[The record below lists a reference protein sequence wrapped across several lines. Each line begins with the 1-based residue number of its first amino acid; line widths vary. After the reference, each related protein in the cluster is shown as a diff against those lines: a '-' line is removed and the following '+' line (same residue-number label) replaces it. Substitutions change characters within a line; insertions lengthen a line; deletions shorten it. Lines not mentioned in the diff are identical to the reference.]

1 MSREKQ
7 IDTPTNTPT
16 QNQFTNSELVEMKNE
31 VCICCSKLMDCHE
44 YLKGI
49 CGFMKMIEMLYA
61 IGYRKQS
68 DKFLVK
74 ENGDIEPLNK
84 QSEGE
89 WIDQNNGKYSNPIYV
104 CSQCRKGTLL
114 RPHINELD
122 NMEMVQALS
131 PFCPN
136 CGAKMKGGAE

>member
-7 IDTPTNTPT
+7 IDTPTC
-16 QNQFTNSELVEMKNE
+16 TNLHQPCKSVQE
-31 VCICCSKLMDCHE
+31 I
-44 YLKGI
+44 
-49 CGFMKMIEMLYA
+49 IEMAQKLVDVFNERRGDVSMKDLA
-61 IGYRKQS
+61 EVLFADGYR
-68 DKFLVK
+68 
-74 ENGDIEPLNK
+74 K

-89 WIDQNNGKYSNPIYV
+89 WIDQHNGKYSNPIYV

-136 CGAKMKGGAE
+136 CGAHMTGGKNE